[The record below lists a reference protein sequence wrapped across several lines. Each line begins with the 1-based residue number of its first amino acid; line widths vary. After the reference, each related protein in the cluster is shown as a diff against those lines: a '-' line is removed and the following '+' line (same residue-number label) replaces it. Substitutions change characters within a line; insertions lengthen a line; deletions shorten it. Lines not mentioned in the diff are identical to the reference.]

1 MIRNKFNISDQAC
14 IKSNKMPNT
23 YRSKKITELN
33 AKWKLKHTPSEA
45 EENDS
50 LNEQILRLKK
60 GDLSIEQSVEWRW

>member
-45 EENDS
+45 EEM
-50 LNEQILRLKK
+50 I
-60 GDLSIEQSVEWRW
+60 V